1 MLFISLD
8 QIKFIWT
15 KFACTRMSC
24 KDAPSECSSLE
35 GPLLA
40 HLNELE
46 LAFVR
51 ANSRVGLENH
61 SGDIEMYQM
70 DNQSSRGL
78 NLIKDVFKVG
88 ACDDN
93 SDKISKEEEF
103 LPVPNSEK
111 EEEIG
116 NGVSHGMMT
125 SISKSNGHPSVLKE
139 KEDLRVVSTKSSNL
153 EEEAALIIQTGE
165 SLGFKR
171 EKFAQKAGSMFFGL
185 WAVGVSCGLLG
196 CFAAVLVVLPFGSV
210 WTVAGGGGDVL
221 CVFSSVIVDGTSAAA
236 ELAAILQACKCCASA
251 MCPTNLSVIIES
263 DSSSVVSWVNSVEGV
278 GHIRFS
284 DTILEIR
291 EILFRLKPKVL
302 VRFVNRGNNAAAD
315 FLAKQGA
322 INGLVQLV
330 WSA

>member
-171 EKFAQKAGSMFFGL
+171 EKFAQKAGSMVSGL
-185 WAVGVSCGLLG
+185 
-196 CFAAVLVVLPFGSV
+196 
-210 WTVAGGGGDVL
+210 
-221 CVFSSVIVDGTSAAA
+221 
-236 ELAAILQACKCCASA
+236 
-251 MCPTNLSVIIES
+251 
-263 DSSSVVSWVNSVEGV
+263 SVVSPGTSKRKRGRKSLVSLKQHSMILRNFKACEKVMQQKFEINNKVVRDNTSLASSAHSNLKEDAMRPDQLNDSPCHYTG
-278 GHIRFS
+278 FASCETS
-284 DTILEIR
+284 DKRADQAHNT
-291 EILFRLKPKVL
+291 LKQRSK
-302 VRFVNRGNNAAAD
+302 
-315 FLAKQGA
+315 
-322 INGLVQLV
+322 I
-330 WSA
+330 S